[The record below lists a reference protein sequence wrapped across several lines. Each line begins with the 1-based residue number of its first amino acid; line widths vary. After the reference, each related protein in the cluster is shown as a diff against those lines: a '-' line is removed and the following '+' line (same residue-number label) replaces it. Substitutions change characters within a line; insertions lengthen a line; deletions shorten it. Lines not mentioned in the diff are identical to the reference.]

1 MAKNKALL
9 ALVIVCCSFAAFLAG
24 IFIGRNTS
32 GSDVILTKMPGAVA
46 PTAPEATK
54 SPSANYPININTADS
69 ELLQQLPGIGAVLA
83 ERIITYRTE
92 NGPFETVSQLTM
104 VPGIGPDRLEG
115 LKDYATT
122 GG

>member
-1 MAKNKALL
+1 MRNKALIVL
-9 ALVIVCCSFAAFLAG
+9 LVLCCTFAAFLAG
-24 IFIGRNTS
+24 IFIGRNS
-32 GSDVILTKMPGAVA
+32 LGSDVILTKLPGATV
-46 PTAPEATK
+46 PSTPQATK
-54 SPSANYPININTADS
+54 PITDNYPININTADT

-83 ERIITYRTE
+83 ERIVAYRTE
-92 NGPFETVSQLTM
+92 HGPFETVSQLTL